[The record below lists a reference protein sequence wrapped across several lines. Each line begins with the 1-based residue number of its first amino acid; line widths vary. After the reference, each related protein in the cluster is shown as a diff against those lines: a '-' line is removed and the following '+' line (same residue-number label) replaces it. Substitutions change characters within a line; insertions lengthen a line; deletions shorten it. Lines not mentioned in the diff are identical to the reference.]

1 MKLLPLQQFKCD
13 ACGQIIARPTV
24 GWVEWLL
31 GPTRGTKAHG
41 FRIVHNSN
49 RCQYPNSGRVQGM
62 HLTHLLGH
70 DGLAMLLT
78 LVAPGGRTGNRED
91 GVESL
96 EEWSDLVR
104 RLHLPYYEEARQYW
118 PEAETDGYFAHP
130 NSPEFYNQTM
140 LRDILVQ
147 YGHGVD
153 GFDSDDDGGGDGGG
167 DGGDDGDVD

>member
-13 ACGQIIARPTV
+13 ACGQIIARPEV
-24 GWVEWLL
+24 GWVEWLV

-70 DGLAMLLT
+70 DGLATLLT
-78 LVAPGGRTGNRED
+78 LIAPGGRTGNRED

-104 RLHLPYYEEARQYW
+104 RLQLPSYEEARQYW
-118 PEAETDGYFAHP
+118 SDAEADGYFAGP
-130 NSPEFYNQTM
+130 NTPALYSQTM
-140 LRDILVQ
+140 LRDILTR

-153 GFDSDDDGGGDGGG
+153 GLEDGADGDSDDDNDDGGSRA
-167 DGGDDGDVD
+167 

>member
-13 ACGQIIARPTV
+13 ACGQIIARPDV
-24 GWVEWLL
+24 GWVEWLA

-49 RCQYPNSGRVQGM
+49 RCQYPTSGRVHDM
-62 HLTHLLGH
+62 HLTHLLGP
-70 DGLAMLLT
+70 DGLAILLT

-96 EEWSDLVR
+96 EEWGEIVR
-104 RLHLPYYEEARQYW
+104 RLHVPYYEEARQYW
-118 PEAETDGYFAHP
+118 SDAEADGFFAGP
-130 NSPEFYNQTM
+130 NTSALYNQTM
-140 LRDILVQ
+140 LRDILTQ

-153 GFDSDDDGGGDGGG
+153 DLEDGAGNDSDDAT
-167 DGGDDGDVD
+167 DGDSEV